1 MDKTLI
7 PGRAPTGA
15 EWLSLSARAHVPLVY
30 AVHTTGICCRAGC
43 PARTPNRENV
53 SLFDTREAAG
63 QAGYRPCKR
72 CWRDQPNTLHPV
84 ARASRS
90 MASVP
95 SCELPCGP
103 RPGDQTAM
111 LARPGATARIPP
123 PTPDFPGKPT
133 R

>member
-1 MDKTLI
+1 M
-7 PGRAPTGA
+7 
-15 EWLSLSARAHVPLVY
+15 SARNWGLLAILWGGAFPFVAVALTGLPPLTV
-30 AVHTTGICCRAGC
+30 AS
-43 PARTPNRENV
+43 ARTPNRENV
-53 SLFDTREAAG
+53 SLFDTREVAV

-84 ARASRS
+84 ARARRS